1 MRLLRVLVQEIQQ
14 PTAVNMSML
23 IQLTFWENDEWES
36 VSLESGMGMDS
47 TGFNNITNWTDVRQ
61 TCVCIDLLIT

>member
-1 MRLLRVLVQEIQQ
+1 
-14 PTAVNMSML
+14 ML